1 MNEAY
6 KKSYP
11 DKKLKVQGKEVRQP
25 VVEDQVAT
33 ITSHQPG
40 IRVGNHAAVH
50 IQEQGDERRHSAR
63 VGVSKF
69 VDRLEGALDKLSRGN
84 REQEN
89 FVPMVSDDDSLWI
102 DSQLEEEGDFDA
114 HFHDVGTGDQ

>member
-40 IRVGNHAAVH
+40 GVISTTSAVRFRKLGNA
-50 IQEQGDERRHSAR
+50 RHSAR